1 MYAIVICGG
10 RQHKAVPGTIIDVE
24 KLSNEAGETVEPGQT
39 LVLDQVLLAVP
50 DEGTAHVGQPLL
62 AGFTVQVTVLD
73 TYRAKKIHGF
83 KYKPKIHYRRQWGHR
98 QSYTR
103 LRIESITGL

>member
-1 MYAIVICGG
+1 MYAIVISGG
-10 RQHKAVPGTIIDVE
+10 RQHRAEPGKIIDVE
-24 KLSNEAGETVEPGQT
+24 KLPFEPGQSID
-39 LVLDQVLLAVP
+39 LDQVLLV
-50 DEGTAHVGQPLL
+50 VGESGEAQIGRPMVSGVVVK
-62 AGFTVQVTVLD
+62 ATVLE

-103 LRIESITGL
+103 LRIDTIDGL

>member
-1 MYAIVICGG
+1 MYAVVICGG
-10 RQHKAVPGTIIDVE
+10 RQHKVEPGKVIDVE
-24 KLSNEAGETVEPGQT
+24 KLLHEPGEVIDLT
-39 LVLDQVLLAVP
+39 DVLLAVP
-50 DEGTAHVGQPLL
+50 DEGDVQIGRPMLS
-62 AGFTVQVTVLD
+62 GITVKATVVE

-103 LRIESITGL
+103 LHIDSIEGL